1 MRTRSR
7 SGAGDQVFVSD
18 MRLLALVVVC
28 GLMVGEDALQGLD
41 SAQRTP
47 LTSSSGG
54 LHDVPLFSS
63 DSVLHALGR
72 RSTGEFVEE
81 DPSTCFSLRE
91 NEEQR
96 QLLCNDRR
104 SKFNFNPFGLR
115 FGKRFNSYI
124 YRRAVKRART
134 NKLSP
139 LFLFSRELEVPT

>member
-1 MRTRSR
+1 
-7 SGAGDQVFVSD
+7 

-28 GLMVGEDALQGLD
+28 GLIVGENALQGSN

-47 LTSSSGG
+47 AT
-54 LHDVPLFSS
+54 
-63 DSVLHALGR
+63 DSVLNARGR

-81 DPSTCFSLRE
+81 DPSTCFSLRK

-115 FGKRFNSYI
+115 FGKRFNSYV

-139 LFLFSRELEVPT
+139 LSLFSREPEVPT